1 MFSKTSSGNI
11 TEKRTGK
18 FISASIKGAN
28 HADKGL
34 ACQDTAASAILY
46 YKGYKIYF
54 MAVADGHG
62 GAAYTLSDVGSFLA
76 LQAASESVNRF
87 IMFVIDVYEKYPNN
101 WVELVKEDFSGR
113 FGKML
118 VSSWV
123 RMVEAHANDV
133 GNNADEKIKQYG
145 TTISVA
151 FVINNRLFSG
161 KIGDSSVFA
170 LVNQNR
176 VDEVKNLFEADEN
189 KNGNLGLETASLCSR
204 DAYRK
209 WQIQTLPLDDVQM
222 LFLATDGFT
231 DSLKDPEGE
240 IMHFYHYIRKGLLS
254 FERIIDE
261 ELKKITQE
269 GVGDD
274 ISLVIFLPNYQ
285 GRVL

>member
-11 TEKRTGK
+11 TEKIAGR

-34 ACQDTAASAILY
+34 PCQDAAANTVLY

-62 GAAYTLSDVGSFLA
+62 GAAYTRSDVGSFLA

-87 IMFVIDVYEKYPNN
+87 IMFVIDVYEKYPDN
-101 WVELVKEDFSGR
+101 WVEMVKEDFSGR

-133 GNNADEKIKQYG
+133 GNNSDEKIKQYG
-145 TTISVA
+145 TTISIA
-151 FVINNRLFSG
+151 LVINNYLFSG

-170 LVNQNR
+170 LVNQNKA
-176 VDEVKNLFEADEN
+176 DEVKNLFEADEN
-189 KNGNLGLETASLCSR
+189 RNGNLGLETASLCSR

-209 WQIQTLPLDDVQM
+209 WQIQTLSLDDIKM

-231 DSLKDPEGE
+231 DSLKDPKGE
-240 IMHFYHYIRKGLLS
+240 IFHFYQYMTKKGI
-254 FERIIDE
+254 FNFKRILDK
-261 ELKKITQE
+261 ELMHISQE

-274 ISLVIFLPNYQ
+274 ISLVIFLPN
-285 GRVL
+285 